1 MTNCQCINFG
11 IYIVYNINKNKKYKY
26 EKRRNYRD

>member
-1 MTNCQCINFG
+1 MSKCQYLNFG
-11 IYIVYNINKNKKYKY
+11 MYIDYNVNKNKKYKY